1 MKQPLPRSPGAFQI
15 PENNVSDEVLPP
27 RASPSETHVDTGTAA
42 YLGMSRRR
50 FRLWV
55 GGLLAALL
63 MLLLWNH
70 IFIPIGSGESG
81 VLWSR
86 LGGGTMLDRRF
97 GEGYWVIWPWD
108 RMAVYDLRYQEM
120 HGKAD
125 VLTSDGLHVAM
136 DVTIRYRPRAHDLTK
151 LHQSVGPRYREIAL
165 WPDTIAALQQA
176 VNRLKPEEL
185 AVPGETDLAQ
195 RVEAAARRSVERLGV
210 DLDRVLI
217 TRVTLPERVQAQ
229 IQEKLADEQKVLSA
243 TLRRQTW
250 SIEAEGAREFEA
262 RTGTPLVRWR
272 SVDALEKLAQSP
284 NAKVVVLGGGKEMPF
299 VLDPGSVE
307 PRSAE
312 TKGVQK

>member
-1 MKQPLPRSPGAFQI
+1 M
-15 PENNVSDEVLPP
+15 SDEALPP
-27 RASPSETHVDTGTAA
+27 HSAPRETRVDTGVAA
-42 YLGMSRRR
+42 YLGVSRRR

-55 GGLLAALL
+55 SGLLAVLL
-63 MLLLWNH
+63 LLLLWNH

-86 LGGGTMLDRRF
+86 LGGGTLMDRRF

-125 VLTSDGLHVAM
+125 VRTSDGLHVAM
-136 DVTIRYRPRAHDLTK
+136 DVTIRYRPRADDLTM
-151 LHQSVGPRYREIAL
+151 LHQAVGPRYRETVL
-165 WPDTIAALQQA
+165 WPDTIAALQQI
-176 VNRLKPEEL
+176 VGRFKPEEL
-185 AVPGETDLAQ
+185 TVSGETDLAQ
-195 RVEAAARRSVERLGV
+195 RVEAAARQSVERHWV

-229 IQEKLADEQKVLSA
+229 IQEKLADEQKLLSA
-243 TLRRQTW
+243 SLKRQTW
-250 SIEAEGAREFEA
+250 LVEAEGAREFQA
-262 RTGTPLVRWR
+262 RTGTSLIKWR

-284 NAKVVVLGGGKEMPF
+284 NAKVIVLGGGKEMPF

-307 PRSAE
+307 SRPVEPRSVE
-312 TKGVQK
+312 PKGVQK

>member
-1 MKQPLPRSPGAFQI
+1 M
-15 PENNVSDEVLPP
+15 SDEALPP
-27 RASPSETHVDTGTAA
+27 LTTSRETRVDNGVAA
-42 YLGMSRRR
+42 YLGMSKRR

-55 GGLLAALL
+55 GGLLTLL
-63 MLLLWNH
+63 LLLLLWNH

-86 LGGGTMLDRRF
+86 LNGGTQIDRRF

-125 VLTSDGLHVAM
+125 VRTSDGLHVAM
-136 DVTIRYRPRAHDLTK
+136 DVTIRYRPRADDLTM
-151 LHQSVGPRYREIAL
+151 LHQSVGPRYRETVL
-165 WPDTIAALQQA
+165 WPDTIAALQQI
-176 VNRLKPEEL
+176 VGHFKPDEL
-185 AVPGETDLAQ
+185 TVSGETDLAQ
-195 RVEAAARRSVERLGV
+195 RVEAAARQSIERRWV

-217 TRVTLPERVQAQ
+217 TRVILPERVQVQ

-243 TLRRQTW
+243 ALKRQTW
-250 SIEAEGAREFEA
+250 AIEAEGAREFQE
-262 RTGTPLVRWR
+262 RTGTPLVKWR

-307 PRSAE
+307 SRPVESRSVE
-312 TKGVQK
+312 SKGVEKKP

>member
-1 MKQPLPRSPGAFQI
+1 MKQPSPRSSGAFQV
-15 PENNVSDEVLPP
+15 PENNVSDQALPP
-27 RASPSETHVDTGTAA
+27 RPSPGETRVDTGTAA
-42 YLGMSRRR
+42 YLGMSKRR

-55 GGLLAALL
+55 SGLLAALL
-63 MLLLWNH
+63 LLALWHH

-86 LGGGTMLDRRF
+86 LGGGTMMDRRF

-136 DVTIRYRPRAHDLTK
+136 DVTIRYRPRADDLTM
-151 LHQSVGPRYREIAL
+151 LHQTVGPRYRETVL
-165 WPDTIAALQQA
+165 WPDTIAALQQI
-176 VNRLKPEEL
+176 VRRFKPDEL
-185 AVPGETDLAQ
+185 TVRGETDLAQ
-195 RVEAAARRSVERLGV
+195 GVETAARHSVERHGV

-229 IQEKLADEQKVLSA
+229 IQEKQADEQKVLSA
-243 TLRRQTW
+243 SLKRQTW
-250 SIEAEGAREFEA
+250 LIEAESAREFQA
-262 RTGTPLVRWR
+262 LTGTPLLKWR

-299 VLDPGSVE
+299 VLDTGS
-307 PRSAE
+307 SDS
-312 TKGVQK
+312 KGVQK